1 MPIFPCGTHQL
12 PWFLISLRP
21 PPPSNSAFSEPFP
34 SVPCTPSRE
43 NGTNRKKT
51 TFFSRPEY
59 HLLPPL
65 SILIPLTIIPL
76 AIPPGTAPAD
86 SCRLLKHRP
95 AVRCPKQPSSPPVQ
109 VRTRKES
116 APPI

>member
-12 PWFLISLRP
+12 PRFLISLRP
-21 PPPSNSAFSEPFP
+21 PPPSNSAFSEPFS

-59 HLLPPL
+59 HLLFLL
-65 SILIPLTIIPL
+65 SILNPLTIIPL
-76 AIPPGTAPAD
+76 TITHETVSAD
-86 SCRLLKHRP
+86 LGRLLKHRP
-95 AVRCPKQPSSPPVQ
+95 AVR
-109 VRTRKES
+109 
-116 APPI
+116 